1 MNMKSE
7 IKRQLKMFKE
17 QYDEPMYSPQ
27 LKWNVKYKT
36 PDLEDYTPIIAI
48 MDLVDNN
55 YVVCAVP
62 NEEVKFMLCQL
73 YRTDQVLAAYESLE
87 AMVQDGWCMGT

>member
-1 MNMKSE
+1 MNSE

-48 MDLVDNN
+48 MDLVKYN
-55 YVVCAVP
+55 YVVCAIP
-62 NEEVKFMLCQL
+62 NEKVKFMLCQL
-73 YRTDQVLAAYESLE
+73 HRTDKVLAEYDSLE
-87 AMVQDGWCMGT
+87 AMVEDGWCMGT

>member
-1 MNMKSE
+1 MNSE
-7 IKRQLKMFKE
+7 IKRQLKYFKQ
-17 QYDEPMYSPQ
+17 QYEEPMYSPQ

-36 PDLEDYTPIIAI
+36 PELKDYTPIIAI